1 MPAIPSRERNL
12 TGRHVLILVLTFF
25 GVVFAVNGVFLYQ
38 ALSSYTGVVAQ
49 EPYRKGLKYN
59 ERIAAAERQESLG
72 WTAGLELRQGGRLAL
87 TLSGRGGK
95 PVTGLRVTGVIGRAS
110 SSRHDVTLTFAE
122 EEAGVYTAAAGELAP
137 GSWVASVEAAASGT
151 DRPGDGSREV
161 IYRLK
166 RRLWVK

>member
-1 MPAIPSRERNL
+1 MPAIPSPKRNL

-25 GVVFAVNGVFLYQ
+25 GAVFAVNGVFLYQ

-72 WTAGLELRQGGRLAL
+72 WSAGLELEQGGRLAL
-87 TLSGRGGK
+87 ALSGKDGK

-110 SSRHDVTLTFAE
+110 SSRHDAALAFTE
-122 EEAGVYTAAAGELAP
+122 EEAGVYVAAVGELAP
-137 GSWVASVEAAASGT
+137 GSWVASVEATASGT
-151 DRPGDGSREV
+151 DRPADGDRKV
-161 IYRLK
+161 LYRLK